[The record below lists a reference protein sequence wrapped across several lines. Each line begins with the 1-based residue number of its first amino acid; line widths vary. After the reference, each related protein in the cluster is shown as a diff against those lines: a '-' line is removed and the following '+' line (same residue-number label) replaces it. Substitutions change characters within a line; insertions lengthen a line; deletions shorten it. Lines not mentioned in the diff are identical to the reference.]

1 MVSEAMRQL
10 GAQGNP
16 MRVLFEY
23 GKQRE
28 AIVGPENVFDF
39 ALGNPSVP
47 PPARVNEVIREI
59 VNGPRADAIHAY
71 TSAAGDLEVRR
82 TIAGSLNRRFQAGCR
97 GEDLF
102 LTAGA
107 APALCACLKGLC
119 CPGDQFMVITPYFTE
134 YRIFI
139 EGAGA
144 ETVEVP
150 AAEGTFLLDIPA
162 IEAALT
168 PRIKGIVIN
177 SPNNPSG
184 VVYPRKNLKE
194 LGALLRRKGREFGAP
209 IYLISDEP

>member
-59 VNGPRADAIHAY
+59 VNGPRADAIHA
-71 TSAAGDLEVRR
+71 AGDLEVRR

-119 CPGDQFMVITPYFTE
+119 CPGDQFMVITP
-134 YRIFI
+134 
-139 EGAGA
+139 
-144 ETVEVP
+144 
-150 AAEGTFLLDIPA
+150 
-162 IEAALT
+162 
-168 PRIKGIVIN
+168 
-177 SPNNPSG
+177 
-184 VVYPRKNLKE
+184 
-194 LGALLRRKGREFGAP
+194 
-209 IYLISDEP
+209 